1 MIIMQVKRVA
11 NFSKDDIVHYP
22 IYDTAVMMLFSW
34 NDHAKMYVIMR
45 FSLAHSSD
53 LLKWTN
59 EPLAWKHSFC
69 LISQEKKRVYDY
81 VTVIPQELWH
91 INRQFDL
98 SYPLCSSGDAR
109 PLS

>member
-69 LISQEKKRVYDY
+69 LISQERREFM
-81 VTVIPQELWH
+81 IMSL
-91 INRQFDL
+91 
-98 SYPLCSSGDAR
+98 
-109 PLS
+109 